1 MTSAP
6 ILTRRASL
14 VLAGGALLVP
24 TLASARPVV
33 AQAAPAFTGLDSSG
47 KKQSLAD
54 YKGKTVVL
62 EWTNHECPYV
72 GKHYRSTN
80 MQAIQKDVAAA
91 GGVWLTIISSEPGS
105 QGFVSP
111 TQANELTKSR
121 GAAPSAVILDPDGVI
136 GRAYDA
142 RVTPHMYIID
152 PKGTLVYMGGI
163 DSIRSTNLDDVPKA
177 TPYVRDALKE
187 LAAGKPI
194 STPTTSAYGCTIK
207 YKGVA

>member
-33 AQAAPAFTGLDSSG
+33 AQAAPAFTGGDTNG
-47 KKQSLAD
+47 KTHKLAD

-80 MQAIQKDVAAA
+80 MQAIQKDVVAA

-111 TQANELTKSR
+111 AQANELTKSR

-152 PKGTLVYMGGI
+152 PKGMLVYMGGI

>member
-1 MTSAP
+1 MTSVP

-14 VLAGGALLVP
+14 VLAGGALLMP
-24 TLASARPVV
+24 NLASARPVV
-33 AQAAPAFTGLDSSG
+33 AQPAPSFTGLDSNG

-80 MQAIQKDVAAA
+80 MQAIQKDVVAA
-91 GGVWLTIISSEPGS
+91 GGVWLTVISSEPGS

-163 DSIRSTNLDDVPKA
+163 DSIRSTSLDDVPKA

-194 STPTTSAYGCTIK
+194 STPTTGAYGCTIK

>member
-33 AQAAPAFTGLDSSG
+33 AQAAPAFTGFDSSG

-80 MQAIQKDVAAA
+80 MQAIQKDVIAA

-121 GAAPSAVILDPDGVI
+121 GATPSAVILDPDGVI

-152 PKGTLVYMGGI
+152 PKGMLVYMGGI

-194 STPTTSAYGCTIK
+194 STPTTGAYGCTIK

>member
-1 MTSAP
+1 MTSTP

-24 TLASARPVV
+24 TALSAKPVI
-33 AQAAPAFTGLDSSG
+33 AQAAPAFTGVDTNG
-47 KKQSLAD
+47 KKVSLAD

-72 GKHYRSTN
+72 GKHYRSAN
-80 MQAIQKDVAAA
+80 MQGIQKEVVAG

-105 QGFVSP
+105 QGFVSAAK
-111 TQANELTKSR
+111 ANELTTSR
-121 GAAPSAVILDPDGVI
+121 SATPTAVILDPDGII

-152 PKGTLVYMGGI
+152 AKGSLVYMGGI
-163 DSIRSTNLDDVPKA
+163 DSIRSTGVDDVPKA
-177 TPYVRDALKE
+177 KPYVREALKE

-194 STPTTSAYGCTIK
+194 TTPVTSAYGCTIK
-207 YKGVA
+207 FKGVA

>member
-1 MTSAP
+1 MTSGP

-14 VLAGGALLVP
+14 ALAGGALLVP

-33 AQAAPAFTGLDSSG
+33 AQAAPAFTGLDSAG
-47 KKQSLAD
+47 KQQSLAD

-80 MQAIQKDVAAA
+80 MQAIQKDVVAA

-111 TQANELTKSR
+111 AQANDLTKSR

-163 DSIRSTNLDDVPKA
+163 DSIRSTSLDDVPKA
-177 TPYVRDALKE
+177 KPYVRDALKE

-194 STPTTSAYGCTIK
+194 SAPNTSAYGCTIK
-207 YKGVA
+207 YKGTA

>member
-1 MTSAP
+1 MTSTP

-14 VLAGGALLVP
+14 VLAGGALLMP

-33 AQAAPAFTGLDSSG
+33 AQSAPAFSG
-47 KKQSLAD
+47 MDTNGKQQSLAD
-54 YKGKTVVL
+54 YKGKLVVL

-111 TQANELTKSR
+111 AQANELTKSR
-121 GAAPSAVILDPDGVI
+121 GAAPSAVILDPDGII

-177 TPYVRDALKE
+177 KPYVRDALKE
-187 LAAGKPI
+187 LASGKPI
-194 STPTTSAYGCTIK
+194 SAPTTSAYGCTIK
-207 YKGVA
+207 YKGTA